1 MRTVLWVLFACI
13 FLALLAL
20 TVAASLDRDVLTAL
34 GQLWPDAWFRATL
47 ADAYFGFLT
56 VWLWVA
62 WRERGWA
69 PRLVWLV
76 LFLLLGN
83 FAMSGYAM
91 IQLWRLGP
99 GEPVGNLLL
108 RKEARA

>member
-56 VWLWVA
+56 VYAWVA
-62 WRERGWA
+62 YKERTWWSRA
-69 PRLVWLV
+69 LWLV
-76 LFLLLGN
+76 LFLCLGN
-83 FAMSGYAM
+83 FAISAYVM
-91 IQLWRLGP
+91 IQLRRLEP
-99 GEPVGNLLL
+99 GEPLERLLL
-108 RKEARA
+108 RGAA